1 MSNDD
6 GKMYDEKVD
15 GLTKEQRAQLRGE
28 PAEDFII
35 PATRTPEELQEIIAR
50 ALNRERWHCVK
61 TVGITS
67 HHYICNAPLGVASI
81 DGMVRMLM
89 ERGRT
94 KQQAVDLTSARVDLY
109 I

>member
-61 TVGITS
+61 S
-67 HHYICNAPLGVASI
+67 SNPWHYICNTPLGVASI

-94 KQQAVDLTSARVDLY
+94 KQQALDLTSARVDLY

>member
-6 GKMYDEKVD
+6 GKMYDEKLD

-50 ALNRERWHCVK
+50 ALNRERWHCIK
-61 TVGITS
+61 SGNP
-67 HHYICNAPLGVASI
+67 HHYVCNAPLGVASI

-94 KQQAVDLTSARVDLY
+94 KEDAMALTSARCDLY